1 MKRSLRLLC
10 IVLISVVTLCV
21 NAAEEDRTFRII
33 NASHGLADNS
43 AQAVICTK
51 TGRMII
57 STLGNVNFYD
67 GNSFSHI
74 DTKQDYVYRLPAYT
88 GNCHLYFDHSHHI
101 WLKRTHTVTCIDL
114 LTEQFVENVDS
125 VFRAMG
131 CQEPVLDVFTDA
143 GGTLW
148 TLTADGLLNVERQQ
162 TYTVKP
168 DRNLQDIET
177 VDGTLYLFYGDGSV
191 VAMNLESGA
200 VKHESRAYEEDQTAD
215 YDRTSVLC
223 SAVDGFYQ
231 LRGGDR
237 ESILLFFNIRK
248 QEWKTVMTQPYHLNN
263 MAIHE
268 GKLYIASAYGYWVYH
283 PADGQT
289 EHITSLSMDNGQTLD
304 TDCNTLAFDR
314 QGGMWIGTELRGLLY
329 ARPMASAFKVY
340 RWSDSMAAK
349 YAMQMEGIEQNIT
362 EFQGHRA
369 NCLFVD
375 SRGWSWIGT
384 NTGLFLYKTPKSDPI
399 VFSKANG
406 LYNNVVHSVVEGKR
420 NNIWV
425 ATSCGISAIIIK
437 DGEPV
442 FVNSFGEEDNVPSE
456 SFVNCKAI
464 CTADSLIVM
473 QAIDHV
479 VVFRPTDL
487 DSVNMS
493 HPSKLSPKL
502 TRILVNGHF
511 VSPNVEVDG
520 GVIVKR
526 AVVRTKDI
534 WLQSNH
540 KSVSLTF
547 SGLNYY
553 RPRQTY
559 YHVHLEGR
567 GHDEWTEY
575 SYFESQGRVDSKG
588 MLHYSL
594 VGLEPGDYEL
604 TVQASMF
611 PNQWDDDET
620 YKWSIHVSQPWW
632 RTTGLYLLMGLLI
645 LVLVVY
651 NLIYYARNMRM
662 KTRRDHEEH
671 GILMKIRSFVE
682 RNDAFGSQMLMPAQ
696 DDLRVRNSTATMQ
709 MTPEFM
715 NLMTRLMP
723 FVREHLDSGFSM
735 HDLCETAQVD
745 MTTLYELIMPEI
757 HKNPRELV
765 RRERLNKVEE
775 MLRTT
780 NKSIESIAAE
790 CGFYTPNYMIGNFFR
805 EYKMT
810 PREYREQCAT

>member
-1 MKRSLRLLC
+1 
-10 IVLISVVTLCV
+10 VTLCV

-114 LTEQFVENVDS
+114 LTEQVVENVDS

-191 VAMNLESGA
+191 VAMNMESGA

-237 ESILLFFNIRK
+237 GSILLFFNIRK

-314 QGGMWIGTELRGLLY
+314 QGGMWIGTEKRGLLY
-329 ARPMASAFKVY
+329 AKPFTSPFITYGWDEPEAL
-340 RWSDSMAAK
+340 K
-349 YAMQMEGIEQNIT
+349 YSQMLDRLPEI
-362 EFQGHRA
+362 A
-369 NCLFVD
+369 NPEPFGRHVNCKFTD
-375 SRGWSWIGT
+375 SRGWTW
-384 NTGLFLYKTPKSDPI
+384 TGLYTGVLLERPGKKPYLFTVKD
-399 VFSKANG
+399 G
-406 LYNNVVHSVVEGKR
+406 LMNEMVHSVIEDDAHD
-420 NNIWV
+420 IWV
-425 ATSCGISAIIIK
+425 GTSCGITHLFVK
-437 DGEPV
+437 DNEISRV
-442 FVNSFGEEDNVPSE
+442 ESYYSRDNVPNE
-456 SFVNCKAI
+456 SFVNQRAMKLNDG
-464 CTADSLIVM
+464 TIVM
-473 QAIDHV
+473 QSLDHIV
-479 VVFRPTDL
+479 TFNPNHFHTD
-487 DSVNMS
+487 S
-493 HPSKLSPKL
+493 LSRMVLLPKL
-502 TRILVNGHF
+502 IRLMVNGREMK
-511 VSPNVEVDG
+511 PDMKLDG
-520 GVIVKR
+520 RVILDK
-526 AVVRTKDI
+526 AITRTSELTVGYNQNSLD
-534 WLQSNH
+534 
-540 KSVSLTF
+540 LTF
-547 SGLNYY
+547 SGLNFM
-553 RPRQTY
+553 RPTQTY
-559 YHVHLEGR
+559 YRLRMPGYIDDWEV
-567 GHDEWTEY
+567 Y
-575 SYFESQGRVDSKG
+575 SYYDRNGNGMVDENGILHLPLIGMGPGR
-588 MLHYSL
+588 YQ
-594 VGLEPGDYEL
+594 LEL
-604 TVQASMF
+604 QVSMSPEEWAQEPF
-611 PNQWDDDET
+611 IWTINVEE
-620 YKWSIHVSQPWW
+620 PWW
-632 RTTGLYLLMGLLI
+632 RTKGLYALLCFVGAVLFLLNFYHYNRNQLLRMNIINNEAELLHRISSYAVRCKLLENEVLTPYSLQTDGSVQTDSAFAEIMMKVVPFVQDCKEQEVHFNMHQLAEVAGVDMTQFLEEMSLHLNDSPRLLML
-645 LVLVVY
+645 
-651 NLIYYARNMRM
+651 NLRLSKVADMLKETDFSIETIAEQLGFKSTNYMIASFFHHYRM
-662 KTRRDHEEH
+662 TP
-671 GILMKIRSFVE
+671 
-682 RNDAFGSQMLMPAQ
+682 NDY
-696 DDLRVRNSTATMQ
+696 RNSTA
-709 MTPEFM
+709 
-715 NLMTRLMP
+715 L
-723 FVREHLDSGFSM
+723 
-735 HDLCETAQVD
+735 
-745 MTTLYELIMPEI
+745 
-757 HKNPRELV
+757 
-765 RRERLNKVEE
+765 
-775 MLRTT
+775 
-780 NKSIESIAAE
+780 
-790 CGFYTPNYMIGNFFR
+790 
-805 EYKMT
+805 
-810 PREYREQCAT
+810 